1 MNIVTAS
8 SGEYLVLRVQN
19 KRIDA
24 SNSSQLNSYILS
36 LVEDGNKKIIVD
48 LSKVVF
54 MDSSGLAGL
63 LPIVKQLPDEGHML
77 ITGLQDRVEQL
88 FKLTKLDTI
97 FDIFSSVEEA
107 LVYEETAAGA
117 TS

>member
-24 SNSSQLNSYILS
+24 SNSSQLNSFLLS
-36 LVEDGNKKIIVD
+36 LVQDGNKKIIVD
-48 LSKVVF
+48 LSKVAF

-63 LPIVKQLPDEGHML
+63 LPVIKHLPDDGHLL
-77 ITGLQDRVEQL
+77 ITGLQARVEQL

-97 FDIFSSVEEA
+97 FGIFSSVEEA
-107 LVYEETAAGA
+107 LVYEKVASGGP
-117 TS
+117 S